1 MNDRKLCSL
10 LHGFSA
16 AFSGLGAYCRFQ
28 MGQPWAV
35 CAMIA
40 ALNFGCMLMYRK
52 LAKEGR

>member
-1 MNDRKLCSL
+1 MSDRKFCSL

-16 AFSGLGAYCRFQ
+16 AFSGLAAYCRFQ
-28 MGQPWAV
+28 MGQPWTV
-35 CAMIA
+35 YVMIA